1 MVGNTWIWAAIALLA
16 TSSSTFATTPRSPV
30 QSAKKETP
38 LPLLYNWVPDGTPM
52 SEIRSLQATQYT
64 IVYQDILPKKGAS
77 GLVDKNL
84 VLAFLRNRIPRN
96 FSGWGMLDFEG
107 VILDRLRK
115 GPGNPEYE
123 ETTESLRQT
132 LLAVK
137 REWPGSKWAFWGLPD
152 VRFWINDSGEKSVT
166 WASAST
172 QQKERE
178 FARQSAAFQGLLEHV
193 DWLSPWIYDIYST
206 QNMSNPSHRTSS
218 IASQKA
224 WARAKV
230 ALCKRMLASR
240 KNGPIPVIPMFCPV
254 FAPNGNV
261 EEPRFVPMQE
271 FVEEVLQPTIESG
284 VDGLSTW
291 NGVGWRVRNAF
302 RDAENQHQVSIRD
315 ESRDRLKKLLFPNK
329 SFNWNAPEAKT
340 AVNDLIRTPL
350 LQQLQ
355 AMRKAL
361 DTLETQIE
369 ADTPESPPSSIG
381 RVHSTSSPPSQD
393 P

>member
-1 MVGNTWIWAAIALLA
+1 MVGNTWIWTAMALLA
-16 TSSSTFATTPRSPV
+16 TSSTLATMPGSPV
-30 QSAKKETP
+30 QSTNEQTP
-38 LPLLYNWVPDGTPM
+38 LPLLYDWVPDGTLM
-52 SEIRSLQATQYT
+52 LEIRALHANKYT

-77 GLVDKNL
+77 GLVDKSL
-84 VLAFLRNRIPRN
+84 VLAFLRNKIPRN
-96 FSGWGMLDFEG
+96 FKGWGMLDFEG
-107 VILDRLRK
+107 VILNRLRK

-137 REWPGSKWAFWGLPD
+137 REWPGSKWAFWGLPS
-152 VRFWINDSGEKSVT
+152 VRFWINDSGENPVT

-206 QNMSNPSHRTSS
+206 QDITNPADRTSM
-218 IASQKA
+218 IASQKE
-224 WARAKV
+224 WAQAKV

-240 KNGPIPVIPMFCPV
+240 KNGLIPVIPMFCPV

-261 EEPRFVPMQE
+261 EEPRFVPIQE
-271 FVEEVLQPTIESG
+271 FVEEVLQPTMESG

-291 NGVGWRVRNAF
+291 NGMSYRVLNAF
-302 RDAENQHQVSIRD
+302 RDTENQHQVDLRE

-329 SFNWNAPEAKT
+329 PFDWNAPAAKT
-340 AVNDLIRTPL
+340 AVNNRIRSPL

-361 DTLETQIE
+361 DTLETQNE
-369 ADTPESPPSSIG
+369 AATPESPPSSSEQ
-381 RVHSTSSPPSQD
+381 VHSTSSPPTQD